1 MIKKFKFV
9 NKKGMKNIF
18 AIAVLSLVFF
28 SCAVKVPYTRQ
39 VNEEFGLKSEEKMR
53 KVQFFT
59 SSTIILNQIAEASSE
74 TTTDQSGT
82 LVSSSTSESESLII
96 PANTRCIFEGYGA
109 NGELRVRFETGD
121 QKYLQFMSKGNQL
134 RDRHYFV
141 ANWKANGGP
150 RVQYGGKTYKVDMM
164 RGASRSAYIKVSKK
178 RLQSN
183 KRKERVV
190 KGMKV

>member
-1 MIKKFKFV
+1 
-9 NKKGMKNIF
+9 MKNIF
-18 AIAVLSLVFF
+18 AVIVLSCLFC
-28 SCAVKVPYTRQ
+28 SCAVKVPYTKQ
-39 VNEEFGLKSEEKMR
+39 VNEEFGLKSEVKMR

-59 SSTIILNQIAEASSE
+59 SSTIILNQIAESSSE
-74 TTTDQSGT
+74 TTTDESGT

-96 PANTRCIFEGYGA
+96 QANTKCIFEGYGP
-109 NGELRVRFETGD
+109 NGEIRVRFETGD
-121 QKYLQFMSKGNQL
+121 QKYLQFSPKGNQM

-141 ANWKANGGP
+141 ADWKASGGP
-150 RVQYGGKTYKVDMM
+150 VVKYGGKIFKVDMM
-164 RGASRSAYIKVSKK
+164 RGSARSSYIRVSKK